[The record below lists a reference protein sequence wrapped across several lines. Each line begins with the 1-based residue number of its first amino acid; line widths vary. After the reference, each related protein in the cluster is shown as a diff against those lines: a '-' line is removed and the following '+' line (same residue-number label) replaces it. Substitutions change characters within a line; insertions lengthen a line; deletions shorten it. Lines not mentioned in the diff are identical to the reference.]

1 MIIPHLQQLEKDF
14 FELVGY
20 GNVAD
25 VKDFLEAHPDFN
37 INVMDFQVRFMYVNV
52 I

>member
-20 GNVAD
+20 GNVAY
-25 VKDFLEAHPDFN
+25 VKDFLEIHPDFN
-37 INVMDFQVRFMYVNV
+37 INVMDFQVRFM
-52 I
+52 